1 MPDYFDSLIDK
12 GEAKLE
18 PILADAVRA
27 YIKGNV
33 NRFIDK
39 TGELSDIVVFAQTF
53 SDLWGRRSIIETI
66 QQQRVPRAAIQ
77 FGKGAPGFD
86 DAIEALT
93 TKNAYLMEPLD
104 FVREAYG
111 RRRTLHEQDMQA
123 SIMKRVDKFVADALR
138 RGETEPSATKLL
150 AETEGWRQSY
160 ATTVYRTNVGNA
172 FAAGQWAEATKPAF
186 KRIFPAFKYDATLDS
201 DTRPNHGAA
210 SGFIADVDDPAWDR
224 FAPPLGFNCFLPG
237 TVVRGSFVG
246 GSRAF
251 YRGEVIDVRTRK
263 GCRLRVTANHPVFSV
278 SQGAWVRASSLVKG
292 EQVISDAVNIEG
304 FAGRAAN
311 GGLPFVPVGDGAVDD
326 NQAPAR
332 VEDVFDALRREG
344 AGAVS
349 ARVTPLDFHG
359 DARFFDGGIDVAS
372 LDGALEGRPDAMRFE
387 HVNEFG
393 DVLFPSSASDASHAF
408 GPLDP
413 FSGGDHSPLGGVP
426 SGSALA
432 ADSSLALAL
441 DRRPLHALR
450 FGSASWLDTVFA
462 EDTVDDV
469 TADPMFVS
477 QLLDAAAGSVGLDEV
492 VEVRR
497 IPLWSGHVYDLQS
510 VTGWMIASGI
520 ASHNCRCVL
529 VSQTERQLRQRGL
542 IDAEGRVTPY
552 IPPRMAQGEAFPD
565 PGFVKRVR
573 PDREMY
579 GQA

>member
-111 RRRTLHEQDMQA
+111 KRRTLHEQDMQA

-150 AETEGWRQSY
+150 ADTEGWRQSY

-172 FAAGQWAEATKPAF
+172 FAAGQWAEASKPAF

-224 FAPPLGFNCFLPG
+224 FAPPLGF
-237 TVVRGSFVG
+237 
-246 GSRAF
+246 
-251 YRGEVIDVRTRK
+251 
-263 GCRLRVTANHPVFSV
+263 
-278 SQGAWVRASSLVKG
+278 
-292 EQVISDAVNIEG
+292 
-304 FAGRAAN
+304 
-311 GGLPFVPVGDGAVDD
+311 
-326 NQAPAR
+326 
-332 VEDVFDALRREG
+332 
-344 AGAVS
+344 
-349 ARVTPLDFHG
+349 
-359 DARFFDGGIDVAS
+359 
-372 LDGALEGRPDAMRFE
+372 
-387 HVNEFG
+387 
-393 DVLFPSSASDASHAF
+393 
-408 GPLDP
+408 
-413 FSGGDHSPLGGVP
+413 
-426 SGSALA
+426 
-432 ADSSLALAL
+432 
-441 DRRPLHALR
+441 
-450 FGSASWLDTVFA
+450 
-462 EDTVDDV
+462 
-469 TADPMFVS
+469 
-477 QLLDAAAGSVGLDEV
+477 
-492 VEVRR
+492 
-497 IPLWSGHVYDLQS
+497 
-510 VTGWMIASGI
+510 
-520 ASHNCRCVL
+520 NCRCVL

-579 GQA
+579 QGL